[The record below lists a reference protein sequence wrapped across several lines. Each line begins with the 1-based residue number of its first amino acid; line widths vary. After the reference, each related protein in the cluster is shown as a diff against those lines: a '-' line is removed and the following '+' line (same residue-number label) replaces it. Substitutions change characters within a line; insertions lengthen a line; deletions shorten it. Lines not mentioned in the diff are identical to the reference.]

1 MDENSA
7 PLSCYDQLLHE
18 MERLHQLPKTSV
30 SKAALARQHEKG
42 RCSVWERLEFLTQ
55 GHYEV
60 YWRNFGAALDGAS
73 IVTAMGEI
81 QGRTVAIY
89 GHDFTQRAGAMD
101 AHNGVKL
108 AGFLDHAAQLG
119 VPVIGMNDSAGAYI
133 QAGVGGLES
142 YAKAF
147 RSLRLLS
154 GRVPSIMT
162 MFGFNAGG
170 GAYLPRQGSFLIQPQ
185 GSFFGLTGPG
195 VVKSVLGEDVSAAQL
210 GGPNVHSAS
219 GVTDYTAEDEFDALR
234 LTRHLLSFLPQNS
247 SEAPLQVMNSDPVS
261 RPTQC
266 VDAVL
271 REAID
276 SPSGFQTPFD
286 IRLIVQDFV
295 DHGDY
300 FEFQPARAQNMVCAF
315 ARLDGIVIGVVGNNS
330 AVASGQI
337 DCDAAH
343 KATRFI
349 RFCNLYN
356 IPLLFL
362 EDTTG
367 FLPGQE
373 QEQRGIVQAGRALL
387 DAIVD
392 VRVPRILLIVRNAY
406 GGAYASFNNY
416 ATGADVVLALPTAR
430 IAVMGPA
437 GVSFVYK
444 DQIRAIEQE
453 FAQTGDA
460 QVQQAALLQL
470 QEQYTAE
477 FLNARE
483 ALRLGAVSDIV
494 PPKCL
499 RFVLSQHFSRLWAGY
514 KPAPMQ
520 SLQRE
525 FV

>member
-1 MDENSA
+1 MDKM
-7 PLSCYDQLLHE
+7 SCYDQLLHE
-18 MERLHQLPKTSV
+18 MEQLHDRPKTSV
-30 SKAALARQHEKG
+30 APASLARQHSKH
-42 RCSVWERLEFLTQ
+42 RCSVWERLEFLT
-55 GHYEV
+55 GGAYDV
-60 YWRNFGAALDGAS
+60 YWRNFGASLDGAS
-73 IVTAMGEI
+73 IVTAMAQI
-81 QGRTVAIY
+81 NGRTVAIY

-108 AGFLDHAAQLG
+108 AGFLDHAAKLG
-119 VPVIGMNDSAGAYI
+119 VPIIGMNDSAGAYI

-170 GAYLPRQGSFLIQPQ
+170 GSYLPRQGSFLIQPE

-195 VVKSVLGEDVSAAQL
+195 VVKSVLGEDVTADQL
-210 GGPNVHSAS
+210 GGPLVHSGS
-219 GVTDYTAEDEFDALR
+219 GVTDYTATDEYDALR
-234 LTRHLLSFLPQNS
+234 LTQHLFSFIPQNS
-247 SEAPLQVMNSDPVS
+247 SEAPLRVSNTDPVA

-271 REAID
+271 RDTINA
-276 SPSGFQTPFD
+276 PTGFQTPFD
-286 IRLIVQDFV
+286 IRLIIQDFV

-300 FEFQPARAQNMVCAF
+300 FEFQPGRALNMICAF
-315 ARLDGIVIGVVGNNS
+315 ARLDGVVIGLVANNS

-356 IPLLFL
+356 ISLFFL

-367 FLPGQE
+367 FLPGKE

-392 VRVPRILLIVRNAY
+392 IRVPRVLLIVRNAY

-437 GVSFVYK
+437 GAGFVYK
-444 DQIRAIEQE
+444 DEMRALDKA
-453 FAQTGDA
+453 FAQTKDEHAKQTGL
-460 QVQQAALLQL
+460 QQL
-470 QEQYTAE
+470 QDRYTAE
-477 FLNARE
+477 YLNARE

-494 PPKCL
+494 PPQCL
-499 RFVLSQHFSRLWAGY
+499 RFVLCQHLNRLWAAY
-514 KPAPMQ
+514 EPSPMQ